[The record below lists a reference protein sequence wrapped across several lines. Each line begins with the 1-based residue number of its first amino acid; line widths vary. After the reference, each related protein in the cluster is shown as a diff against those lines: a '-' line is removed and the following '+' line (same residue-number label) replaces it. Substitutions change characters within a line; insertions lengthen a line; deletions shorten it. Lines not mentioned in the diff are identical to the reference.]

1 MSTNLMALL
10 QTLVKENGS
19 DLHLAANSVPM
30 IRVRGDLLKLDLP
43 EFNPKVLEEML
54 HGIMS
59 PHQRQ
64 EMASEKQV
72 DFAIKIPN
80 VGIFRVNLFSQ
91 RFGISGVFR
100 SLPSNPPT
108 LEMLN
113 LPPICRLACTYPNG
127 LVLVTGPTGS
137 GKSTTLAA
145 MINHINMTEKSHIIT
160 LEDPIEF
167 QHESKKCMMN
177 QRELG
182 NHFTSFGAALK
193 AALREDPDV
202 ILVGEMRDKETIALA
217 ITAAETG
224 HLVFGTLHTNSAP
237 KSLDR
242 IIDSFDGSEQSQI
255 RSMLSESLRVII
267 SQKLVGTADGKSRM
281 AFHDILVNNSA
292 VANLVREQKTFQI
305 PSIMQTAKKDGMQV
319 LDHQLMEAVKSG
331 AVDGPTAW
339 EAANEKS
346 LFSQYAPKEF
356 LNLGTGVSYAG
367 KTGLDTSILTAKKPT
382 GT

>member
-1 MSTNLMALL
+1 MSTTNLMTLL

-19 DLHLAANSVPM
+19 DLHLSSGAVPM
-30 IRVRGDLLKLDLP
+30 VRIRGDLIKLDMP
-43 EFNPKVLEEML
+43 VQNSKVLEEVFA
-54 HGIMS
+54 GITS
-59 PHQRQ
+59 TAQKETLNVEHQC
-64 EMASEKQV
+64 
-72 DFAIKIPN
+72 DFSIKIQN
-80 VGIFRVNLFSQ
+80 IGIFRVNLFYQ
-91 RFGISGVFR
+91 RHGIAGVFR
-100 SLPSNPPT
+100 SLPTNPPT

-113 LPPICRLACTYPNG
+113 LPPICKLACSYPNG

-145 MINHINMTEKSHIIT
+145 MIDYINTNEKSHILT

-177 QRELG
+177 QRQLG
-182 NHFTSFGAALK
+182 THFPSFNEALK

-202 ILVGEMRDKETIALA
+202 ILVGEMRDAETIALA

-242 IIDSFDGSEQSQI
+242 IIDSFEGGEQAQI

-267 SQKLVGTADGKSRM
+267 SQKLVQTNDGKTRK

-292 VANLVREQKTFQI
+292 VANLIREQKTFQI
-305 PSIMQTAKKDGMQV
+305 PSIMQTARKDGMQV
-319 LDHQLMEAVKSG
+319 LDHQLLEAVK
-331 AVDGPTAW
+331 ANIVDGTTAW
-339 EAANEKS
+339 ESANEKS
-346 LFSQYAPKEF
+346 LFAQFAPKDF
-356 LNLGTGVSYAG
+356 LNLGTNVTMAG
-367 KTGLDTSILTAKKPT
+367 KGGLDTSVLTKKA
-382 GT
+382 G